1 MAVTSI
7 MTPATTAG
15 TQSSTVTIADG
26 ASANIGI
33 YVASGDLPADAYFD
47 LYYTTPGAPLRLVQ
61 LSSML
66 PVENVLG
73 PCVAYTIRREVGKAG
88 TAVGAFRDGG
98 S

>member
-15 TQSSTVTIADG
+15 TQSSNVTIAAG
-26 ASANIGI
+26 TSANIGI

-47 LYYTTPGAPLRLVQ
+47 LYYTTPGAPIRLAQ
-61 LSSML
+61 LSSMM
-66 PVENVLG
+66 PIENVLG

-88 TAVGAFRDGG
+88 TSVGSFSDA
-98 S
+98 